1 MIPDPIDDFIDAVD
15 WDALSVWLQP
25 LATVVTGLLAL
36 IAAIVAY
43 RAVTRQIQANAENVQ
58 AQIDAAAAQQ
68 QKNRE
73 AEWGMLR
80 HKEVLDILEEAGHLA
95 RKLARA
101 AREDKLIAEDPA
113 LFDSPDGQR
122 RRELQVEEFP
132 EITANVS
139 IVDDRLKM
147 HGLIT
152 VLTPLRRLEAEAGVV
167 IHGHD
172 YSHWTIPDKEQAVFD
187 AIKEALREPP
197 SS

>member
-1 MIPDPIDDFIDAVD
+1 VIPDPIDDFIDAVD

-25 LATVVTGLLAL
+25 VATVITSLFAL
-36 IAAIVAY
+36 MAAIVAY
-43 RAVTRQIQANAENVQ
+43 RAVTRQIRANAENVQ

-152 VLTPLRRLEAEAGVV
+152 VLTPPRRLEAEAGVV

>member
-25 LATVVTGLLAL
+25 VATVITGLFAL
-36 IAAIVAY
+36 MAAIVAY
-43 RAVTRQIQANAENVQ
+43 SAVTRQIRANAENVQ

>member
-1 MIPDPIDDFIDAVD
+1 VIPDPIDDFIDAVD

-25 LATVVTGLLAL
+25 VATVITGLFAL
-36 IAAIVAY
+36 MAAIVAY
-43 RAVTRQIQANAENVQ
+43 RAVTRQIRANAENVQ

>member
-25 LATVVTGLLAL
+25 VATVITSLFAL
-36 IAAIVAY
+36 MAAIVAY
-43 RAVTRQIQANAENVQ
+43 RAVTRQIRANAENVQ

>member
-1 MIPDPIDDFIDAVD
+1 VIPDPIDDFIDAVD

-25 LATVVTGLLAL
+25 VATVITSLFAL
-36 IAAIVAY
+36 MAAIVAY
-43 RAVTRQIQANAENVQ
+43 RAVTRQIRANAENVQ

>member
-25 LATVVTGLLAL
+25 VATVITSLFAL
-36 IAAIVAY
+36 MAAIVAY
-43 RAVTRQIQANAENVQ
+43 RAVTRQIRANAENVQ

-167 IHGHD
+167 HSWPRLQPLD
-172 YSHWTIPDKEQAVFD
+172 DP
-187 AIKEALREPP
+187 
-197 SS
+197 

>member
-1 MIPDPIDDFIDAVD
+1 VIPDPIDDFIDAVD

-25 LATVVTGLLAL
+25 LATVITGLFAL

-43 RAVTRQIQANAENVQ
+43 RAVTRQIRANAENLQ

-73 AEWGMLR
+73 AEWAMLR
-80 HKEVLDILEEAGHLA
+80 RKEVLAILEEAGHLA

-101 AREDKLIAEDPA
+101 AREDKRIAEDPA

-122 RRELQVEEFP
+122 RRELQDEEFP

-172 YSHWTIPDKEQAVFD
+172 YSDWTIPDKEQAAFD